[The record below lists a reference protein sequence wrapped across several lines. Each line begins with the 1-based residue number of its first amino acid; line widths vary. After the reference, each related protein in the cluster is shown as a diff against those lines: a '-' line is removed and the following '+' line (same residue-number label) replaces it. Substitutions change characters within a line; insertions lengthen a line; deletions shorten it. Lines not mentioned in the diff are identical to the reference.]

1 VQPKL
6 LLLDEPFG
14 ALDAKVRQEL
24 RRWLRRL
31 HDEIGITS
39 VFVTHDQDEALEVA
53 DRVVILHEGKIEQT
67 GSPEE
72 VYEHP
77 ATPFVYHFLGNVNLF
92 HGRVEGSKVVLG
104 EFSLD
109 VPAQMQDTAAVAYA
123 RPHLL
128 DIDHQEPAGRPH
140 FRAKIEHINP
150 AGGTVKVELITASG
164 DIVNVE
170 LAHERYRQLSL
181 RKGMNVFVTVK
192 DMRVFGQAQSMQGG
206 GI

>member
-1 VQPKL
+1 
-6 LLLDEPFG
+6 
-14 ALDAKVRQEL
+14 VRQEL

-53 DRVVILHEGKIEQT
+53 DRVVILNEGRIEQE

-92 HGRVEGSKVVLG
+92 HGRLEGSKVYLG
-104 EFSLD
+104 EFSAD
-109 VPAQMQDTAAVAYA
+109 APAGMQEATIPAVAYA

-128 DIDHQEPAGRPH
+128 DIDHHQPTDKPH
-140 FRAKIEHINP
+140 FPAKVAHINA
-150 AGGTVKVELITASG
+150 AGAIVKVELTTRSG
-164 DIVNVE
+164 TIVNVE
-170 LAHERYRQLSL
+170 MSHERYQHLQL
-181 RKGMNVFVTVK
+181 RKGADVFVSIR
-192 DMRVFGQAQSMQGG
+192 DMKVFAQA
-206 GI
+206 I